1 MKQERRNPT
10 ASAVGEVNAKIFD
23 RINHFLKSEE
33 GRVGLKTPMVLG
45 IASGS
50 LLLVQSVLSPS
61 AYADGCYTD
70 FDCDP
75 GESCESEC
83 KGIIENGTCKGT
95 LVSKCVES

>member
-1 MKQERRNPT
+1 M
-10 ASAVGEVNAKIFD
+10 NAKIFD

-61 AYADGCYTD
+61 AYAEGHECYTD
-70 FDCDP
+70 YDCDSR
-75 GESCESEC
+75 ERSCKPVC
-83 KGIIENGTCKGT
+83 DGTWTTAPAWDVGKQMR
-95 LVSKCVES
+95 

>member
-1 MKQERRNPT
+1 M
-10 ASAVGEVNAKIFD
+10 NAKIFD

-61 AYADGCYTD
+61 AYAEAYECYND
-70 FDCDP
+70 AHCDP
-75 GESCESEC
+75 GESCEPVCEGSL
-83 KGIIENGTCKGT
+83 KNGTCNGT
-95 LVSKCVES
+95 WINKCIES